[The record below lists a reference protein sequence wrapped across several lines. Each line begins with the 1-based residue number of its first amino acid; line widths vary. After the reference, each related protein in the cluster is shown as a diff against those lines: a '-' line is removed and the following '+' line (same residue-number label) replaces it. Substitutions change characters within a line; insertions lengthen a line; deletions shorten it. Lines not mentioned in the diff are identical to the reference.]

1 MNPQGNLPCW
11 IFPVGGAY
19 EEFRGA
25 TFKSLEAPQNMPSRK
40 NRAAARRSRRNR
52 SKPQADAV
60 CRYIRQWID
69 TYRNDMYIAVAL
81 DRLLQLMNSYLE
93 EVGEEGL
100 DNVKITKEDVKK
112 CIDSTVKV
120 VAADNGREVLWLWGG
135 RLLRDVINKIIAM
148 AGREGE
154 AAVAAGII

>member
-1 MNPQGNLPCW
+1 
-11 IFPVGGAY
+11 
-19 EEFRGA
+19 
-25 TFKSLEAPQNMPSRK
+25 MPSRK

-52 SKPQADAV
+52 SKTQADAV

-69 TYRNDMYIAVAL
+69 AYRNDMYLAIAL
-81 DRLLQLMNSYLE
+81 DRLLELMNSYLE

-112 CIDSTVKV
+112 CIDGTVKV

-135 RLLRDVINKIIAM
+135 RLFRDVINKIIAV

-154 AAVAAGII
+154 AVVVAGII